1 MSSKLEAPPQL
12 ESVVVNAQPL
22 ERIDPGLY
30 RDLLESAPD
39 AVVLI
44 ESEGRILLVNRQ
56 AERLFGYERNELIGQ
71 PIEAL
76 VPEQFRKVHAVHR
89 DSYFAEPK
97 VREMGAGLELAG
109 RRKDGTEF
117 PIEISLSP
125 IRTQKGMLVTAA
137 IRDATE
143 RRRANEMFRALLE
156 SAPDAMVII
165 DDSGVIRL
173 ANAQAQTLF
182 GYQREALIGK
192 RVEVLIP
199 ERLRAQHAAHRTGYF
214 ASPKLR
220 SMGTGL
226 ELSGRRKD
234 GSEFPIEISLS
245 PLHTEDGVWATAA
258 VRDIS
263 DRKRAEERFRA
274 LLETA
279 PDAMVIINAKGRI
292 ELVNAQ
298 TERIFG
304 YARADLIGQTVEML
318 VPERLR
324 GQHLAHRGEFFR
336 APKVR
341 EMGAGAELS
350 GRRRDGSEFP
360 IEISLSPLET
370 EQGTWVTA
378 AIRDVTQSKRERDAA
393 VRLAAIVESSNDA
406 IIGKDMQGRIT
417 SWNRA
422 ATQTF
427 GYTADQ
433 AIGQEITMLFPS
445 ERLHEEQL
453 ILDRVRGGEQIK
465 HFETQRRAADGRL
478 LEMSLTI
485 SPILNAAGRVV
496 GASTIGRDISERRQ
510 AEARFRSL
518 LETAPDAMVII
529 DREGRIVLV
538 NAQTERLFGYTRD
551 RMIGQPVEMLIPH
564 RLRARHSEHR
574 GSYFTSPKVREM
586 GAGLELSGVRSNGEE
601 FAIEISLSPMDAGG
615 ERLATAAV
623 RDISDRK
630 AVERKLAQYAED
642 LTRSNRDLEQ
652 FAYVASHDLQAP
664 LRSVI
669 GFSQLLRRRYD
680 SKLDQ
685 DGREFLEHVES
696 SARHMQALVNGVLAF
711 SRVGS
716 QGADFVEVDA
726 EAVLRD
732 VENNLSGVVH
742 ERGARITHDPL
753 PRVRASKIEFN
764 QLLQNL
770 IVNGLKFQ
778 PGETPRVHVSA
789 TREKRAWHF
798 SVRDWGIGIGTEHQE
813 RIFQI
818 FQRLHPPEAYEGTGI
833 GLAVCQ
839 KIVQRHGG
847 RIWVESIPGEG
858 ATFHFTLQVE

>member
-1 MSSKLEAPPQL
+1 
-12 ESVVVNAQPL
+12 
-22 ERIDPGLY
+22 
-30 RDLLESAPD
+30 
-39 AVVLI
+39 
-44 ESEGRILLVNRQ
+44 
-56 AERLFGYERNELIGQ
+56 
-71 PIEAL
+71 
-76 VPEQFRKVHAVHR
+76 
-89 DSYFAEPK
+89 
-97 VREMGAGLELAG
+97 
-109 RRKDGTEF
+109 
-117 PIEISLSP
+117 
-125 IRTQKGMLVTAA
+125 
-137 IRDATE
+137 
-143 RRRANEMFRALLE
+143 
-156 SAPDAMVII
+156 
-165 DDSGVIRL
+165 
-173 ANAQAQTLF
+173 
-182 GYQREALIGK
+182 
-192 RVEVLIP
+192 
-199 ERLRAQHAAHRTGYF
+199 
-214 ASPKLR
+214 
-220 SMGTGL
+220 
-226 ELSGRRKD
+226 
-234 GSEFPIEISLS
+234 
-245 PLHTEDGVWATAA
+245 
-258 VRDIS
+258 
-263 DRKRAEERFRA
+263 
-274 LLETA
+274 
-279 PDAMVIINAKGRI
+279 
-292 ELVNAQ
+292 
-298 TERIFG
+298 
-304 YARADLIGQTVEML
+304 
-318 VPERLR
+318 
-324 GQHLAHRGEFFR
+324 
-336 APKVR
+336 PKVR

-360 IEISLSPLET
+360 IEISLSPLDT

-406 IIGKDMQGRIT
+406 IIGKDMHGRIT

-427 GYTADQ
+427 GYTAEQ
-433 AIGQEITMLFPS
+433 AIGQEVTMLFPP

-453 ILDRVRGGEQIK
+453 ILERVRGGEQIK

-538 NAQTERLFGYTRD
+538 NAQTERLFGHPRE
-551 RMIGQPVEMLIPH
+551 RMIGQPVEMLIPQ
-564 RLRARHSEHR
+564 RLHARHTHHR
-574 GSYFTSPKVREM
+574 GHYFTSPKVREM
-586 GAGLELSGVRSNGEE
+586 GAGQELSGLRSNGEE
-601 FAIEISLSPMDAGG
+601 FAIEISLSPMEAGG

-630 AVERKLAQYAED
+630 TVERKLARYADD
-642 LTRSNRDLEQ
+642 LARSNRDLEQ

-680 SKLDQ
+680 SQFDQ

-711 SRVGS
+711 SRVGA

-726 EAVLRD
+726 EAVLTE
-732 VENNLSGVVH
+732 VESNLSAVIR
-742 ERGARITHDPL
+742 ERGAQLTHDPL
-753 PRVRASKIEFN
+753 PRVRASRIEFN

-778 PGETPRVHVSA
+778 PGPEPRVHVSA
-789 TREKRAWHF
+789 TREKEGWHF
-798 SVRDWGIGIGTEHQE
+798 SVRDWGIGIGAEHQE

-847 RIWVESIPGEG
+847 RIWVDSSPGEG
-858 ATFHFTLQVE
+858 AIFHFTLRIE

>member
-1 MSSKLEAPPQL
+1 MSS
-12 ESVVVNAQPL
+12 QPAL
-22 ERIDPGLY
+22 QPSASRNPEPIEHIDAALY

-44 ESEGRILLVNRQ
+44 DSDGRLLLVNRQ
-56 AERLFGYERNELIGQ
+56 AERLFGYTRDELIGQ
-71 PIEAL
+71 LVEVL

-109 RRKDGTEF
+109 RRKDGTQF

-125 IRTQKGMLVTAA
+125 IRTHKGMLVTAA

-165 DDSGVIRL
+165 DESGVIRL
-173 ANAQAQTLF
+173 ANAQAQSMF
-182 GYQREALIGK
+182 GYQREALVGK

-199 ERLRAQHAAHRTGYF
+199 ERLRAQHAAHRAGYF
-214 ASPKLR
+214 TSPKLR
-220 SMGTGL
+220 AMGSGL
-226 ELSGRRKD
+226 ELAGRRKD

-245 PLHTEDGVWATAA
+245 PLQTEDGVWATAA

-279 PDAMVIINAKGRI
+279 PDAMVIINAKGAI

-304 YARADLIGQTVEML
+304 YPRADLIGQPVETL

-324 GQHLAHRGEFFR
+324 SRHLGHRGNYFH

-341 EMGAGAELS
+341 EMGAGTELS

-370 EQGTWVTA
+370 DQGTWVTA

-406 IIGKDMQGRIT
+406 IIGKDMRGRIT

-422 ATQTF
+422 AVQTF
-427 GYTADQ
+427 GYTAEEV
-433 AIGQEITMLFPS
+433 IGKEVTMLFPPD
-445 ERLHEEQL
+445 RLHEEQQ
-453 ILDRVRGGEQIK
+453 ILERVRGGEQIK

-485 SPILNAAGRVV
+485 SPILDASGKVV
-496 GASTIGRDISERRQ
+496 GASTIGRDISERKQ
-510 AEARFRSL
+510 ADARFRSL

-529 DREGRIVLV
+529 DRAGKIVLV
-538 NAQTERLFGYTRD
+538 NAQTERLFGYSRAD
-551 RMIGQPVEMLIPH
+551 MIGQPVEMLIPE
-564 RLRARHSEHR
+564 RLRGRHGEHR
-574 GSYFTSPKVREM
+574 GTYFHSPKVREM
-586 GAGLELSGVRSNGEE
+586 GAGLELWGLRSNGKE
-601 FAIEISLSPMDAGG
+601 FAIEISLSPMDAGD
-615 ERLATAAV
+615 EQLATAAI
-623 RDISDRK
+623 RDIT
-630 AVERKLAQYAED
+630 ERKEVESKLARYAEE
-642 LTRSNRDLEQ
+642 LARSNRDLEQ

-669 GFSQLLRRRYD
+669 GFSQLLRRRYE
-680 SKLDQ
+680 SQFDQ

-696 SARHMQALVNGVLAF
+696 SARHMQALINGLLAF

-732 VENNLSGVVH
+732 VENNLSAVIR
-742 ERGARITHDPL
+742 ERNAQVTHDPL
-753 PRVRASKIEFN
+753 PRVRASKLEFN

-770 IVNGLKFQ
+770 IANGLKFQ
-778 PGETPRVHVSA
+778 PGQEPRVHVSA
-789 TREKRAWHF
+789 TRVKGGWQF
-798 SVRDWGIGIGTEHQE
+798 SVRDWGIGIGGEHQE

-847 RIWVESIPGEG
+847 RIWVESVPGEG